1 VNGTSREIVIVVGG
15 DALALRVCA
24 ELCARKTHDVR
35 LVWHDSPQHAS
46 YAEACG
52 AQFVPGTPDDPVIL
66 DFAGIEE
73 AQTVMAIDVDDR
85 VNLDVA
91 LSSRELNPDVRLI
104 IGQFNR
110 AMARKIEQNLSNC
123 SVISLASHSAATFA
137 AAAVDPSCF
146 HALEFSAHSGSLVG
160 FSERRAA
167 EFGVAGC
174 TPAEATRRLDCRVVA
189 WNGMLVSEHQRA
201 FDHDDW
207 IVVFGTIERLSE
219 ISESGAPGFRRTMAL
234 RVQRFFEAIRTMVN
248 ELDPLFRFVIL
259 GALVI
264 FLVASDFFAFELH
277 LDPISAAYFVV
288 TTMTTVGYGDINLA
302 KSSAFVK
309 LFGMG
314 IMLSG
319 VLVANITIAL
329 MSAALVRAQWTA
341 LQGLRHIHVRNHI
354 VVCGA
359 GRVGQRV
366 VDYLRPFQIPLV
378 IVESNP
384 TSAIVRLGRRPGI
397 DVLTGD
403 ASLDDT
409 LDMCNVEHARAVIVT
424 TDNDTANLE
433 IALGARARQRD
444 VPVVMRVAN
453 QRFATLIGRQ
463 FQIDR
468 TFSATDLAAPA
479 FAGLAVSAG
488 SRGRCLIGGRAFAIQ
503 EWTIDERIDER
514 AIPLCIKIEG
524 KVRCDFGSAET
535 HHAELV
541 LGLLPIEA
549 RMEPLPEES
558 PLVG

>member
-1 VNGTSREIVIVVGG
+1 MNETSREIVIVVGG

-24 ELCARKTHDVR
+24 ELCARRTHDVR
-35 LVWHDSPQHAS
+35 LVWHDNPQHAS

-52 AQFVPGTPDDPVIL
+52 AQFIPGTPDDPVIL

-85 VNLDVA
+85 LNLDVV
-91 LSSRELNPDVRLI
+91 LSARELNPGVRLI

-167 EFGVAGC
+167 DFGVAGN
-174 TPAEATRRLDCRVVA
+174 TPAEATRRLGCRIIACNGTLVA
-189 WNGMLVSEHQRA
+189 ENQRA
-201 FDHDDW
+201 FDPADW
-207 IVVFGTIERLSE
+207 IIAFGTIERLSE
-219 ISESGAPGFRRTMAL
+219 VSKSGAPGLRHSLAL
-234 RVQRFFEAIRTMVN
+234 RVQRIYEAVRTMIN

-259 GALVI
+259 GALII
-264 FLVASDFFAFELH
+264 FIVASDFFAVQLH
-277 LDPISAAYFVV
+277 LDPITAAYFVV
-288 TTMTTVGYGDINLA
+288 QTMTTVGYGDIALVN
-302 KSSAFVK
+302 SAALVK
-309 LFGMG
+309 IFAMAV
-314 IMLSG
+314 MLSG
-319 VLVANITIAL
+319 VLVANVTIAL

-341 LQGLRHIHVRNHI
+341 LQGLRRIHVRNHI
-354 VVCGA
+354 IVCGA

-366 VDYLRPFQIPLV
+366 VDYLRRFEIPLV
-378 IVESNP
+378 IVEAHPS
-384 TSAIVRLGRRPGI
+384 SAIVRLGRSPGV

-453 QRFATLIGRQ
+453 QRFATLVGRQ

-479 FAGLAVSAG
+479 FAGLAISPG
-488 SRGRCLIGGRAFAIQ
+488 SRGRCLIGDRAFAIQ

-514 AIPLCIKIEG
+514 AIPLCIRIEG
-524 KVRCDFGSAET
+524 KVRCDFGAAET

-541 LGLLPIEA
+541 LGLLPIA
-549 RMEPLPEES
+549 AS
-558 PLVG
+558 